1 MAARS
6 RSPAQ
11 KRKRAFDTR
20 SKGMIRKVKEMH
32 RFTDAKTAI
41 VGIVNGKMFWYD
53 EAGVLPQLGI
63 AHEPQHELRA
73 RSSSCASSFSSPES
87 VPSFATD
94 PDSPGLS
101 TREGSAEPSEPD
113 RHTST
118 PSADAV
124 SLPADG
130 ESLSTTDTWA
140 SPASDKTPEHTG
152 IAFLDLDFFGLEKDN
167 EYGM

>member
-1 MAARS
+1 MAPRA

-11 KRKRAFDTR
+11 KRKRAFNTR
-20 SKGMIRKVKEMH
+20 SQGMIRKVKEMH
-32 RFTDAKTAI
+32 QFTDAKTAV

-63 AHEPQHELRA
+63 AHEPQDGLRA
-73 RSSSCASSFSSPES
+73 QSSSSASSFSSAES
-87 VPSFATD
+87 VSSFTTD

-124 SLPADG
+124 SLPAEG
-130 ESLSTTDTWA
+130 ESLSTTDAWV
-140 SPASDKTPEHTG
+140 SPAGDKTPEHTG
-152 IAFLDLDFFGLEKDN
+152 IAFLDLDFFGLEKDS